1 MCVETKFKGMGKKV
15 RCIQRYLQIS
25 CGKFMYERSAHRIYE
40 VHNRGS
46 FETLRLIVKSNFWN
60 IWQKSRPR
68 KITLQYIVKSSKYNA
83 ANTDSLRSH
92 NAVGIYDS
100 RLGHSHNLIA
110 VSATHTLTQDA
121 RIPMHESKLSFSNC
135 WDCSSSPAG
144 VSLLKNSPQR
154 TNDFIGGL

>member
-1 MCVETKFKGMGKKV
+1 MPIFCVKFVKIYTGQKKFTRMPSV
-15 RCIQRYLQIS
+15 ASVTNIRY
-25 CGKFMYERSAHRIYE
+25 
-40 VHNRGS
+40 GS
-46 FETLRLIVKSNFWN
+46 FETLRFIVKSNFWN

-68 KITLQYIVKSSKYNA
+68 KITLQYIVKSSNYNA

-100 RLGHSHNLIA
+100 GLGHSHNLIA

-121 RIPMHESKLSFSNC
+121 RIPMHESKFSFSNC
-135 WDCSSSPAG
+135 SDCSSSPAG